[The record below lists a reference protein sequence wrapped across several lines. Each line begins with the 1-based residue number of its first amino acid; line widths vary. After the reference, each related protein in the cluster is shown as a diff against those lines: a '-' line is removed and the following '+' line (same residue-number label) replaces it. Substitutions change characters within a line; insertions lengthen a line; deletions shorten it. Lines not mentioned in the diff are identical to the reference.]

1 MSIRYAE
8 KFSSDRVRL
17 PGKGVAASLGPR
29 WARQIPGRRT
39 EVDTLGAEGVWG
51 EETEEPG
58 EGGGSGHSAG
68 VELVMDGHDD
78 GDGYSSRSSGMELRY
93 SR

>member
-1 MSIRYAE
+1 M
-8 KFSSDRVRL
+8 
-17 PGKGVAASLGPR
+17 
-29 WARQIPGRRT
+29 
-39 EVDTLGAEGVWG
+39 DTLGAEGVWG